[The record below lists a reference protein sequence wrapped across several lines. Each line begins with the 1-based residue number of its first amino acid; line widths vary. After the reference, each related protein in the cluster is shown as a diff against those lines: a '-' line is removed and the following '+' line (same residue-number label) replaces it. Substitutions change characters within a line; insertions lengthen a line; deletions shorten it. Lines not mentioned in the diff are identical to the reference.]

1 MTHPTFTK
9 VQSYPR
15 KGEHFQTNVWQKT
28 FSRSLLI
35 SQNSGMIMIFNTY
48 QGIQA
53 VQFFLHIPLFPY
65 LYKSELSTCTA
76 VWTGTFFLHL
86 LGIMY
91 TDFKNFF
98 TSSYNISE
106 KITDLMVFFQIKGA
120 MKLNTVN
127 SVIEAVYYIIFT
139 LLERSCIWD
148 LASFYKIKV
157 WFSRFF
163 LSSIWDSLFFD
174 TVFHYIEQIFEN

>member
-1 MTHPTFTK
+1 
-9 VQSYPR
+9 
-15 KGEHFQTNVWQKT
+15 
-28 FSRSLLI
+28 
-35 SQNSGMIMIFNTY
+35 MIMIFNTY

-127 SVIEAVYYIIFT
+127 SVIEARLLYNFYTFRAVLYLRFGQFLQNKSLIFPIFSVFY
-139 LLERSCIWD
+139 LRQ
-148 LASFYKIKV
+148 SF
-157 WFSRFF
+157 FRH
-163 LSSIWDSLFFD
+163 SLPLHRANF
-174 TVFHYIEQIFEN
+174 